1 MNRRDK
7 IAYDKDYAAAKKG
20 GKPFFPYAMYK
31 DTIIAGLAILAV
43 IVLAIVVRVEVG
55 EPVNPAT
62 TDFIPR
68 PEWYFYFA
76 FELLKIFKNQN
87 VLTPVIM
94 ASFMVPNI
102 LIMLLVVWP
111 FIDRGPE
118 RRIWKRPF
126 SMAVAVVVTGMLSYL
141 TFLGASVPEGVVQG
155 QTIPL
160 SGLEGAAA
168 DGAALFFANGC
179 ASCHMVKGVGAPGP
193 GPDLTN
199 QGAKGWDNAKVIKL
213 LKIPPPA
220 MPSFSSLPPKDLDAL
235 ATFVNGL
242 GTKYK

>member
-1 MNRRDK
+1 MKPADK
-7 IAYDKDYAAAKKG
+7 KAYDKDYAQAKKT
-20 GKPFFPYAMYK
+20 GKPFFPYAIYK
-31 DTIIAGLAILAV
+31 DTVIAGLTVIAIIILATT
-43 IVLAIVVRVEVG
+43 IRVEVG

-76 FELLKIFKNQN
+76 FELLKIFANQN

-94 ASFMVPNI
+94 ATFMVPNI
-102 LIMLLVVWP
+102 LIILLVVWP

-126 SMAVAVVVTGMLSYL
+126 ALGLTVIVTGLLCYTTWLGANSPAGVAKGALPVSGLDEQATKGMAVYM
-141 TFLGASVPEGVVQG
+141 
-155 QTIPL
+155 
-160 SGLEGAAA
+160 
-168 DGAALFFANGC
+168 ANGC
-179 ASCHMVKGVGAPGP
+179 GSCHMVAGVGAPGP

-199 QGAKGWDNAKVIKL
+199 EGAKGWDNAKMIAWFKAP
-213 LKIPPPA
+213 KAP
-220 MPSFSSLPPKDLDAL
+220 MPSYASLPPQELEDL

>member
-1 MNRRDK
+1 MKKADK
-7 IAYDKDYAAAKKG
+7 VAYDKDYAAAKRD
-20 GKPFFPYAMYK
+20 GKPFFPYAIYK

-43 IVLAIVVRVEVG
+43 IILAITVRVHVG
-55 EPVNPAT
+55 EPVNPST
-62 TDFIPR
+62 TDFVPR

-87 VLTPVIM
+87 ALTPVIM
-94 ASFMVPNI
+94 ATFMVPNI
-102 LIMLLVVWP
+102 LIILLVVWP

-126 SMAVAVVVTGMLSYL
+126 AISLAVIVTALLCYL
-141 TFLGASVPEGVVQG
+141 TYIGATTPEGG
-155 QTIPL
+155 GKSIPV
-160 SGLEGAAA
+160 SGLEGASAN
-168 DGAALFFANGC
+168 GAALFLANGC
-179 ASCHMVKGVGAPGP
+179 TSCHMVKGVGAAGP

-199 QGAKGWDNAKVIKL
+199 EGSKGWDNAKMIAWFK
-213 LKIPPPA
+213 KPIAP
-220 MPSFSSLPPKDLDAL
+220 MPSFASLPPQDLEDL

>member
-1 MNRRDK
+1 MKPADK
-7 IAYDKDYAAAKKG
+7 KAYDKDYAQAKKT
-20 GKPFFPYAMYK
+20 GKPFFPYAIYK
-31 DTIIAGLAILAV
+31 DTVIAGLTVIAI
-43 IVLAIVVRVEVG
+43 IVLAITIRVEVG

-76 FELLKIFKNQN
+76 FELLKIFANQN

-94 ASFMVPNI
+94 ATFMVPNI
-102 LIMLLVVWP
+102 LIILLVVWP

-126 SMAVAVVVTGMLSYL
+126 ALGLTVIVTGMLCYL
-141 TFLGASVPEGVVQG
+141 TWLGANSPAGVAKGALPV
-155 QTIPL
+155 
-160 SGLEGAAA
+160 SGLDEQATKGMAVYM
-168 DGAALFFANGC
+168 ANGC
-179 ASCHMVKGVGAPGP
+179 GSCHMVAGVGAPGP

-199 QGAKGWDNAKVIKL
+199 EGAKGWDNAKMIAW
-213 LKIPPPA
+213 LKAPKAP
-220 MPSFSSLPPKDLDAL
+220 MPSYASLPPQELEDLS
-235 ATFVNGL
+235 TFLNGL